1 MNIYSAV
8 CIVRANSTI
17 NLTKNLWKKVFFE
30 LIFGAKI
37 QTRNCRFL
45 KCEFRFREV
54 ENGRIFK
61 IFVDDALVKIMRKF
75 MCE

>member
-1 MNIYSAV
+1 MEKSI
-8 CIVRANSTI
+8 
-17 NLTKNLWKKVFFE
+17 LWAD
-30 LIFGAKI
+30 FGAKI

-61 IFVDDALVKIMRKF
+61 IFVDGALVKIMRKF
-75 MCE
+75 MCELHD